1 MLDGQMATSRVLC
14 LHMPHLATDLA
25 RRARRAA
32 PGAPPTDDLSGPGTP
47 TRNPPPAVAGPPTA
61 ARHAWPF
68 TQRPLVLM
76 ERPLVLTQQR
86 GGALHVARVCPV
98 AESLGL
104 RPGTTLAEA
113 QAHAPGLVALPHEP
127 HADQACLGRMA
138 RWAERFSPTVEAVA
152 PDTLLLEVGGC
163 ARLFRGEENL
173 ARQAVAGLRQ
183 QGFFAVGAVA
193 DTIGAAYAL
202 ATMSEQEVLVAPEG
216 QASAFL
222 AGLPPASLRIDA
234 ATAEQLDA
242 LGVRTIG
249 DLLMLPRS
257 VLPARFGP
265 HLVLRLAQALGELP
279 ERVLPDRRAGPA
291 RVGRSLDGEV
301 SGLAELQQVAREAL
315 HELCE
320 RVFPRGEALR
330 RVDCTLLYERAPPTS
345 FSLRLARAGRSERHL
360 QELLARRLET
370 RRCAAG
376 VNGLT
381 LTAAET
387 ARWTGTQGDL
397 FQPTVDRRQ
406 EALGEL
412 VDRLAARL
420 GCAAILRPRL
430 VDDHQPEMAFRNVCV
445 AEAGLADCG
454 PPPSR
459 SVAAREAPGEAGGA
473 IGPVGVVEWPGVA
486 GLGRMRRPARLMS
499 PPRLIPAIRTARRGA
514 PAWLEL
520 EGRGRAGRRGWG
532 PECIETGWWRGADV
546 RRDYFRV
553 ETEDGAQAWV
563 FHDASR
569 RQWFLHGWFE

>member
-1 MLDGQMATSRVLC
+1 MVLDGQKAGSRVLC

-25 RRARRAA
+25 RRAHRDG
-32 PGAPPTDDLSGPGTP
+32 PGLSPSDDFSGPGLP
-47 TRNPPPAVAGPPTA
+47 TLNPPPVAPDLPPVGPGSPMVA
-61 ARHAWPF
+61 PQARALTP
-68 TQRPLVLM
+68 RPLVLTP
-76 ERPLVLTQQR
+76 RPLVLTQRR
-86 GGALHVARVCPV
+86 GGALHVARVCPA
-98 AESLGL
+98 AEAVGL
-104 RPGTTLAEA
+104 RPGITLAEA
-113 QAHAPGLVALPHEP
+113 QAHVPGLMALPYEP
-127 HADQACLGRMA
+127 HADQACLGRLA

-173 ARQAVAGLRQ
+173 ARQAVAGLRR
-183 QGFFAVGAVA
+183 QGFYAVGAIA
-193 DTIGAAYAL
+193 DTIGAACAL

-234 ATAEQLDA
+234 TVAEQLDA

-257 VLPARFGP
+257 VLPVRFGP
-265 HLVLRLAQALGELP
+265 QLVLRLAQALGELP

-291 RVGRSLDGEV
+291 CVRRALDGEV

-330 RVDCTLLYERAPPTS
+330 RVDCTLLYERAPPAS
-345 FSLRLARAGRSERHL
+345 FSLRLARAGRSQRHL

-376 VNGLT
+376 VVGLT
-381 LTAAET
+381 LTATET

-397 FQPTVDRRQ
+397 FQPAVDRRQ

-420 GCAAILRPRL
+420 GYAAILRPRL
-430 VDDHQPEMAFRNVCV
+430 VDDHQPELAFRNVCV
-445 AEAGLADCG
+445 AEAGLAG
-454 PPPSR
+454 LGAPPNR
-459 SVAAREAPGEAGGA
+459 SVAARDAPGEPGA
-473 IGPVGVVEWPGVA
+473 IGPGGA
-486 GLGRMRRPARLMS
+486 ALGRMRRPARLLSS
-499 PPRLIPAIRTARRGA
+499 PWLIPAITTARGGA
-514 PAWLEL
+514 PEWFEL
-520 EGRGRAGRRGWG
+520 EGRGRVVRRAWG
-532 PECIETGWWRGADV
+532 PERIETGWWRGADV

-553 ETEDGAQAWV
+553 ETEDGAQAWI

-569 RQWFLHGWFE
+569 RQWFVHGWFE